1 MTKTLEQIQKENRKF
16 ILEAIHSC
24 SYDEALKK
32 EIGLGCD
39 IVVQN
44 YVCGV
49 KDKTIIIT
57 LDKSIRIC
65 DLTGLFVFANNNKPL
80 EIIEIIGKPITL
92 NRVLLALPKINK
104 ENKTL
109 DFLIAERG
117 WEEIGGKW
125 FDGYKKCFIAR
136 VETIFSCDC
145 CEDFWSDVFVW
156 DLELETLEQQSE
168 ETQKEINK
176 IFIGE

>member
-1 MTKTLEQIQKENRKF
+1 MREKINKKTLIIMTKSLKQIQKENRKL
-16 ILEAIHSC
+16 ILQAIHGT

-49 KDKTIIIT
+49 KDKTEIIT

-92 NRVLLALPKINK
+92 NRVLLAAIKSYNEIRYFV
-104 ENKTL
+104 L
-109 DFLIAERG
+109 DN
-117 WEEIGGKW
+117 
-125 FDGYKKCFIAR
+125 
-136 VETIFSCDC
+136 
-145 CEDFWSDVFVW
+145 W
-156 DLELETLEQQSE
+156 DLTSETLEEQSE
-168 ETQKEINK
+168 ETQREINVLLT
-176 IFIGE
+176 II

>member
-1 MTKTLEQIQKENRKF
+1 MTKTIQEIQKENRKF
-16 ILEAIHSC
+16 ILEAIHGC

-92 NRVLLALPKINK
+92 DRVLLAVIKSDKYCNSS
-104 ENKTL
+104 EVRNFVL
-109 DFLIAERG
+109 DN
-117 WEEIGGKW
+117 
-125 FDGYKKCFIAR
+125 
-136 VETIFSCDC
+136 
-145 CEDFWSDVFVW
+145 W
-156 DLELETLEQQSE
+156 DLTIEILEQQSE
-168 ETQKEINK
+168 ETQREINK
-176 IFIGE
+176 ILRGK

>member
-1 MTKTLEQIQKENRKF
+1 MTKTIQEIQKENRKL
-16 ILEAIHSC
+16 ILQAIHGT
-24 SYDEALKK
+24 SYEEALKK
-32 EIGLGCD
+32 EEGSTCHYLYQTERGM
-39 IVVQN
+39 
-44 YVCGV
+44 
-49 KDKTIIIT
+49 
-57 LDKSIRIC
+57 IRIMG
-65 DLTGLFVFANNNKPL
+65 DIKNYGYNRERHHPNAFLV
-80 EIIEIIGKPITL
+80 EIIGNPITL
-92 NRVLLALPKINK
+92 NRVLLALTKINK

-156 DLELETLEQQSE
+156 DLELETLEEQSE
-168 ETQKEINK
+168 ETQTKINK
-176 IFIGE
+176 ILNA

>member
-1 MTKTLEQIQKENRKF
+1 MTKTLKQIQKENRKF
-16 ILEAIHSC
+16 ILEAIHGC

-49 KDKTIIIT
+49 KDKTEIIT

-92 NRVLLALPKINK
+92 NRVLLAVIKSGKYCNSSEIRNFV
-104 ENKTL
+104 L
-109 DFLIAERG
+109 DN
-117 WEEIGGKW
+117 
-125 FDGYKKCFIAR
+125 
-136 VETIFSCDC
+136 
-145 CEDFWSDVFVW
+145 W
-156 DLELETLEQQSE
+156 DLTSETLEQQSE
-168 ETQKEINK
+168 ETQREINK
-176 IFIGE
+176 IFTGE

>member
-1 MTKTLEQIQKENRKF
+1 MTKTIQEIQKENRKF

-49 KDKTIIIT
+49 KDKTEIIT

-92 NRVLLALPKINK
+92 NRVLLAVIKSGKYCNSSEIRNFV
-104 ENKTL
+104 L
-109 DFLIAERG
+109 DN
-117 WEEIGGKW
+117 
-125 FDGYKKCFIAR
+125 
-136 VETIFSCDC
+136 
-145 CEDFWSDVFVW
+145 W
-156 DLELETLEQQSE
+156 DLTIETLEQQSE
-168 ETQKEINK
+168 ETQREINK
-176 IFIGE
+176 LLTII